1 MKQGLEI
8 LGTAGKD
15 VRRIINKR
23 IGGSQRCLVLMYY
36 LEKNGCF
43 NKGFSNLALL
53 RNYTERQFCDV
64 CRSNDV
70 ILAIASLDQCWMKV
84 LESIL
89 KENGQ
94 KAKFIKDCMKKLSSA
109 HIFSMDDLFQAVK
122 SDFQDCDLPL
132 VLRQKLQDPIVLET
146 IRNAGASGNGSI
158 GVGGSGGAGSEFGQ
172 EGARAE
178 LMAANQIAE
187 GCAVAARANDASGDG
202 GGGRGGG
209 GATASSLPNSLGGGG
224 GPLLLL
230 LLLALD
236 LPFLFPQRRLGGPH
250 VASRGGRGSRRRGRY
265 VRRRRR
271 RRMR

>member
-8 LGTAGKD
+8 LGTAGKH

-36 LEKNGCF
+36 LENNGCF

-109 HIFSMDDLFQAVK
+109 HIFSMDDLFQAVQ

-158 GVGGSGGAGSEFGQ
+158 GVGGSGGAEFGH
-172 EGARAE
+172 EGARADPNHP
-178 LMAANQIAE
+178 MAANPIAE
-187 GCAVAARANDASGDG
+187 GCAVAAGANGASGDG
-202 GGGRGGG
+202 GSDCGGSGGG
-209 GATASSLPNSLGGGG
+209 GAAASSLPNSLVDGG
-224 GPLLLL
+224 GPPPPPA
-230 LLLALD
+230 LASVVSASERGVSAASGVQ
-236 LPFLFPQRRLGGPH
+236 PIGGGVGFLILQCCRD
-250 VASRGGRGSRRRGRY
+250 
-265 VRRRRR
+265 
-271 RRMR
+271 